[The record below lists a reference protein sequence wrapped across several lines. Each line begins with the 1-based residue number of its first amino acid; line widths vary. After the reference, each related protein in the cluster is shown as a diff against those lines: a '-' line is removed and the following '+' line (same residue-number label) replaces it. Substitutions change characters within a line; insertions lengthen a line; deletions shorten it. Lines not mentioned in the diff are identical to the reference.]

1 MFNDDLD
8 RAAARRLARALNR
21 AQGPDDIVE
30 GATAAMMGAFAQAV
44 VAQLG
49 PIQGRGLLLALVKL
63 VDDHANGPACDDKTC
78 TIHADIGE
86 TLKTALGPDA
96 TCLAPV
102 ITETLQ
108 LSRLTP
114 TVFAKALDYL
124 IGLTDAASGPGPASS
139 PMAS

>member
-8 RAAARRLARALNR
+8 RAAARRLARNLKQAH
-21 AQGPDDIVE
+21 GPDDIVE
-30 GATAAMMGAFAQAV
+30 GATAAMMGAFAQAIV
-44 VAQLG
+44 TQLG

-63 VDDHANGPACDDKTC
+63 VDDHMSGPECDDKTC

-86 TLKTALGPDA
+86 ALETALGPD
-96 TCLAPV
+96 TVCLAPV
-102 ITETLQ
+102 ITATLQ

-124 IGLTDAASGPGPASS
+124 IGLTDGGPGPASS